1 MRSIRLTFTDSS
13 EKTRSAVVSSD
24 RFKIGRHSEN
34 DLAVLDSRLSR
45 EHALITTDENGSFL
59 IEDLGSFNGTKL
71 NGEEVLMPVPLR
83 LGDDLDLGGVKFKF
97 DAADAELAV
106 PDVKEDEISGEA
118 PPAKEPAAAQ
128 TPAPAAKKKKGG
140 IPTVLVLMAAMFLIV
155 LLLFGGV
162 LIYVVA
168 NRGKTDPANQLVIEQ
183 NDPDDEDI
191 DDGPSKPPRTP
202 GAQQTQ
208 QTGPTV
214 PTEPGGGITGPPPT
228 ISPTVLTEEAGAKCL
243 RAIAQ
248 NEPRAFLTSE
258 QAKRVDDRIKQVKG
272 FSGLAENINYARR
285 NSKQIAELA
294 SANNLKPG
302 FLAIAAI
309 SRLGQGRGD
318 VVATARTMSEVF
330 GKLGPQI
337 GTEFSDDALLM
348 IAAYEQGAAG
358 ETMKLRNMLQDMANK
373 NPESTREIRTI
384 WFLEKEGK
392 ITKQEFDRALTFLAI
407 GTITQNPKAF
417 GVNTEALSF

>member
-1 MRSIRLTFTDSS
+1 MGSIRLTFTDSS
-13 EKTRSAVVSSD
+13 GETRSAVISTGG
-24 RFKIGRHSEN
+24 FKIGRHSEN

-45 EHALITTDENGSFL
+45 EHALITTDESGSYL
-59 IEDLGSFNGTKL
+59 IEDLGSFNGTKV

-83 LGDDLDLGGVKFKF
+83 LGDDLDLGGVKFKVDEPEAEQAVF
-97 DAADAELAV
+97 DEKD
-106 PDVKEDEISGEA
+106 DDSSGEA
-118 PPAKEPAAAQ
+118 PLANAPAAAP
-128 TPAPAAKKKKGG
+128 TPAPTAKKKKGG

-168 NRGKTDPANQLVIEQ
+168 NRGKSDQGNQLVIEQ
-183 NDPDDEDI
+183 NDPDDEDF
-191 DDGPSKPPRTP
+191 DDDPSKPPRTP
-202 GAQQTQ
+202 VAQQTQ
-208 QTGPTV
+208 QTGPTG
-214 PTEPGGGITGPPPT
+214 PTEPGGGITAPPPT
-228 ISPTVLTEEAGAKCL
+228 ISPTALTEEAGAKFL

-248 NEPRAFLTSE
+248 NDPRAFLTSE
-258 QAKRVDDRIKQVKG
+258 QAKRIDDRIKQVKG
-272 FSGLAENINYARR
+272 FSGLAENINSARR
-285 NSKQIAELA
+285 NSKQISELA
-294 SANNLKPG
+294 TASNLKPG

-318 VVATARTMSEVF
+318 MVATARTMSEVF

-358 ETMKLRNMLQDMANK
+358 ETMKLRNMLQDLANK